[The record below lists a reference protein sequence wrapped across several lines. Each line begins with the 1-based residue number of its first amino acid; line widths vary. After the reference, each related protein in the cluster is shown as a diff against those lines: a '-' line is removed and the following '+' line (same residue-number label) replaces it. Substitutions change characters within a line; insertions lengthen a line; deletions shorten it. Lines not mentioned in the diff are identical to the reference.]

1 MPCSVTALYPNTP
14 DATFNLEYYTS
25 THLPMV
31 AEQFGPYGFKGAYE
45 KKNGNLSLIYLPHN
59 FGDKMVK
66 RRPVFCP
73 ASSSHHP

>member
-45 KKNGNLSLIYLPHN
+45 KKLQSLLDI
-59 FGDKMVK
+59 FAIQ
-66 RRPVFCP
+66 FQ
-73 ASSSHHP
+73 